1 MYNSRLLYFWFDKKV
16 INEWLMIQEIIKQN
30 FTFVIKYVIIAKNK
44 NKDVN
49 VNEKNKIKR

>member
-1 MYNSRLLYFWFDKKV
+1 
-16 INEWLMIQEIIKQN
+16 MIQEIIKQN